1 MFADFD
7 REPLAAASVAQV
19 HSARLPSGAEVAVKV
34 QRPGIRTVVERD
46 LDIVARL
53 ARSLESRTS
62 WARSLGARELAV
74 GFADAVR
81 EELDFRIEA
90 ANMAG
95 VAATADGAVRIPVP
109 LQPLCGE
116 RVLVMERLAGTPLG
130 AAGPALEER
139 GLDRQALARQLLA
152 SMLAQVMVTGV
163 FHADPHP
170 GNVLLLADGRLGL
183 LDFGSV
189 GRLDGSVRAALQR
202 LLLAMDRGD
211 PLGASDAL
219 LEVMLRPD
227 EVDTERLERDLG
239 QFMARYLSAGASTGV
254 RMFSDLF
261 RIVTG
266 HGLSI
271 PPEVAAHLPGPGH
284 PRGHAGPARPR
295 VRPGRRG
302 ARLRRRPGRRPALDP
317 ATARQL
323 VTDELTT
330 LLPMLRRLPRRLER
344 IAGAAEHGRLSVQV
358 RLFADQRDRRHLTG
372 LLHQVLL
379 TILAAT
385 AGIMAVLLLG
395 TDRRPLGH
403 GHGQPLPVARLQ
415 PAGRLRHSRPP
426 GPGPDLPPGATMT
439 GIGEPPGASDGGA
452 GELARNPGVIA
463 TTLLSGLLAVAVAAA
478 EWVGSGEALTS
489 PVGILWAVVAALG
502 VAAMLLGFGLELRRR
517 RLAERAVAPAPGS
530 PAVAPGPAV
539 PALPTGTVTFLFTDI
554 EGSTRLL
561 RAAGPTATAAAVTP
575 PRRPPAPG
583 HRRRRTAAQC
593 SSTDGRRLLRRLRR
607 PATRSGP
614 PWPPSGPWPP
624 SPGARRGPAPGAH
637 GAAHRGGRGA
647 GRRQLLRH
655 RRQPRGPPAGRPAY
669 GGQVLA
675 LRRHRRPGRADALP
689 EGAGLR
695 DLGEHRLKDL
705 QPP

>member
-1 MFADFD
+1 VRVLGIALTAVLIVLSVAGIVGGFALLARRLLGLRFGLVRLLLAGLAGFAVAGPIAQSLVGSLPDDGAGATPLWFLILAGACALVVAMVFLVVAEALVPSGSLPGPLELRRELRGRVARARRYSQISRIAVRHGLGPYLSGRRGAELDSPGGRQRLARSVRRALEEGGVTFVKLGQVLSTRPDLLPAELVEELGRLTDHVAPAPWDEVEQVLAADLGRPVTEVFAEFD
-7 REPLAAASVAQV
+7 PEPLAAASVAQV
-19 HSARLPSGAEVAVKV
+19 HAARLRSGEEVAVKV

-46 LDIVARL
+46 LEIVARL
-53 ARSLESRTS
+53 ARSLESRTR

-95 VAATADGAVRIPVP
+95 VAATADGAVRIPAP
-109 LQPLCGE
+109 HRPLCGE
-116 RVLVMERLAGTPLG
+116 RVLVMERLSGTPLG
-130 AAGPALEER
+130 AAGPDLDVL
-139 GLDRQALARQLLA
+139 GPDRQALARQLLA
-152 SMLAQVMVTGV
+152 SMLAQVMVAGV

-170 GNVLLLADGRLGL
+170 GNVMVLADGRLGL

-239 QFMARYLSAGASTGV
+239 QFMARYLSAGASSGV

-261 RIVTG
+261 RIVTD

-271 PPEVAAHLPGPGH
+271 PPEVAATFRALATLEGTLAQLAPGFDLVAEARASTAGQ
-284 PRGHAGPARPR
+284 GPAQ
-295 VRPGRRG
+295 
-302 ARLRRRPGRRPALDP
+302 ALDP

-395 TDRRPLGH
+395 T
-403 GHGQPLPVARLQ
+403 
-415 PAGRLRHSRPP
+415 AG
-426 GPGPDLPPGATMT
+426 GPSVTATV
-439 GIGEPPGASDGGA
+439 S
-452 GELARNPGVIA
+452 LYQ
-463 TTLLSGLLAVAVAAA
+463 
-478 EWVGSGEALTS
+478 
-489 PVGILWAVVAALG
+489 
-502 VAAMLLGFGLELRRR
+502 LLGY
-517 RLAERAVAPAPGS
+517 S
-530 PAVAPGPAV
+530 
-539 PALPTGTVTFLFTDI
+539 
-554 EGSTRLL
+554 LL
-561 RAAGPTATAAAVTP
+561 VVCAI
-575 PRRPPAPG
+575 
-583 HRRRRTAAQC
+583 
-593 SSTDGRRLLRRLRR
+593 
-607 PATRSGP
+607 
-614 PWPPSGPWPP
+614 
-624 SPGARRGPAPGAH
+624 
-637 GAAHRGGRGA
+637 
-647 GRRQLLRH
+647 
-655 RRQPRGPPAGRPAY
+655 
-669 GGQVLA
+669 LA
-675 LRRHRRPGRADALP
+675 LRVLVLIFRPDR
-689 EGAGLR
+689 
-695 DLGEHRLKDL
+695 
-705 QPP
+705 